1 MNKKYDTICL
11 DWDGVIWDFMQAF
24 CDWRGV
30 QVPRTNKWEFYLD
43 MGLSGLCFHEILSE
57 LPQEFWE
64 QEQYIMP
71 HAHKLVEWAKANA
84 YNVFVL
90 TVAPECTASVGKQN
104 LARKLFNLGVY
115 TVDKAEE
122 KVEFAKANT
131 MLIDDKPSTVVGFRQ
146 GHSHAGGYI
155 WPAEYNSGLS
165 ESLYFDLW
173 HLESRVKEASV
184 IEDVSQLEKADKVAG
199 TISDVNLYDYSGKIK
214 MTGEPYPWPTFDS
227 KAEEKFLKGEA
238 FSCVAVGKFDNVD
251 CDRETKESENMK
263 PTNPK
268 DIAGS
273 NKVPMNSML
282 SGAVMGE
289 VALALFE
296 GALKYG
302 RHNYRQD
309 GVRASVYYDAVG
321 RHLSAWWEGEDV
333 DEESGLSHITKAI
346 AGLHILRDCSIRGM
360 CNDDRPPKT
369 ADFMR
374 KLNNKTKALIEK
386 YPNPVPPIL
395 EKEQGEC
402 VPEDTTSEGA
412 PYLENTDSETYY
424 MDGSRSFTREFRV
437 GTSDNTEFE
446 WHRDHYD
453 RRVRAVVNGGGW
465 FIQFAGE
472 EPVQLGKDFITI
484 KKGQE
489 HRLLFIQE
497 AQEYPFDLIVEIFE
511 YPEGLPEQ
519 SGCCGTGGCC

>member
-1 MNKKYDTICL
+1 M
-11 DWDGVIWDFMQAF
+11 
-24 CDWRGV
+24 
-30 QVPRTNKWEFYLD
+30 
-43 MGLSGLCFHEILSE
+43 
-57 LPQEFWE
+57 
-64 QEQYIMP
+64 
-71 HAHKLVEWAKANA
+71 
-84 YNVFVL
+84 
-90 TVAPECTASVGKQN
+90 
-104 LARKLFNLGVY
+104 
-115 TVDKAEE
+115 
-122 KVEFAKANT
+122 
-131 MLIDDKPSTVVGFRQ
+131 
-146 GHSHAGGYI
+146 
-155 WPAEYNSGLS
+155 
-165 ESLYFDLW
+165 YF
-173 HLESRVKEASV
+173 
-184 IEDVSQLEKADKVAG
+184 DVSQLEEPTVIRKSRIGVSAEEIARNFEKACSNIAKGLGVSK
-199 TISDVNLYDYSGKIK
+199 T
-214 MTGEPYPWPTFDS
+214 E
-227 KAEEKFLKGEA
+227 KAEEADICRCGDQNCSRDEKPEIGMATREWKEYHFAEGQRGFVE
-238 FSCVAVGKFDNVD
+238 VGKFGNVY

-273 NKVPMNSML
+273 SKVPMNSML

-333 DEESGLSHITKAI
+333 DEESGLSHITKAM

-374 KLNNKTKALIEK
+374 ELNNKTKALIEK
-386 YPNPVPPIL
+386 YPNPVPPVL

-402 VPEDTTSEGA
+402 IPEDTTSEGV

-424 MDGSRSFTREFRV
+424 TDGSRSFTRKFKASE
-437 GTSDNTEFE
+437 GDNTEFE

-453 RRVRAVVNGGGW
+453 RRVRAVINGGGW
-465 FIQFAGE
+465 FIQFEGE
-472 EPVQLGKDFITI
+472 KPVELTKDFITI

-489 HRLLFIQE
+489 HRLLFVQG
-497 AQEYPFDLIVEIFE
+497 AQEIPFDLIVEIFE
-511 YPEGLPEQ
+511 YPDGLPEQ